1 MHKSRL
7 TQSSSS
13 SSKQHDAT
21 NCFNNVWSARGRGGG
36 NLTLNN
42 SAQWELAFR
51 FTSRKKTTTQKR
63 VPVLRPHQKER
74 TKKIK
79 TRQLMHIAARK
90 QQQQTTFSRGCRCA
104 PFGTDDVMHWLP
116 SKGVKR
122 DAAAEQLSSLRCHSP
137 VQCCLNMIRQ
147 GSTVK
152 RLKAQ
157 SRALMVRHGDFF
169 PLLLLF
175 LLLLLLSA
183 FTLPEAPAPAL
194 NTKIDYS
201 RGAGKKPKKHKT
213 GNTNGA

>member
-1 MHKSRL
+1 MRSDSPREKKNPRDAF
-7 TQSSSS
+7 QSYG
-13 SSKQHDAT
+13 HI
-21 NCFNNVWSARGRGGG
+21 
-36 NLTLNN
+36 
-42 SAQWELAFR
+42 
-51 FTSRKKTTTQKR
+51 RKK
-63 VPVLRPHQKER
+63 ER
-74 TKKIK
+74 KKKKKIK

-90 QQQQTTFSRGCRCA
+90 QQQTTFSRGCRCA

-169 PLLLLF
+169 PPLLLLF

-194 NTKIDYS
+194 ETEIDYS
-201 RGAGKKPKKHKT
+201 RGVGKKKQQPKKNPKT
-213 GNTNGA
+213 GNTNGAQNVKPKKKPGAQWMDSGR

>member
-1 MHKSRL
+1 MRSDSPRDKKNNNTETRSSL
-7 TQSSSS
+7 T
-13 SSKQHDAT
+13 
-21 NCFNNVWSARGRGGG
+21 G
-36 NLTLNN
+36 
-42 SAQWELAFR
+42 
-51 FTSRKKTTTQKR
+51 TSERKKG
-63 VPVLRPHQKER
+63 E
-74 TKKIK
+74 KIK

-90 QQQQTTFSRGCRCA
+90 QQQTTFSRGCRCA

-169 PLLLLF
+169 SLLLLF
-175 LLLLLLSA
+175 LLLLLLLLLSA

-194 NTKIDYS
+194 ETEIDYS
-201 RGAGKKPKKHKT
+201 RGVGKKPIKKPHKRCP
-213 GNTNGA
+213 NGA